1 MSRPNVYIFDVE
13 TQIEIIREMNDAEFA
28 QYEIDKSQ
36 FDQEEAVRVAA
47 QSEADAQAVAKTEA
61 KKQALEA
68 LGLSQEVVNLLA
80 E

>member
-1 MSRPNVYIFDVE
+1 MVVE
-13 TQIEIIREMNDAEFA
+13 FNIQTQEENTREMNDLEYA
-28 QYEIDKSQ
+28 QHLIDL
-36 FDQEEAVRVAA
+36 EEVQKQTDIQIELNAINASKA
-47 QSEADAQAVAKTEA
+47 EA